1 MESGTDGWLGGALA
15 PGSDA
20 PSPDPATEPSRPLR
34 SRGNCKDADE
44 ADAFDMRKEKKSV
57 TEFPGEIRSGP
68 RLPARAG
75 RKSGARH

>member
-1 MESGTDGWLGGALA
+1 MESGTDGWLGGTLA

-57 TEFPGEIRSGP
+57 TGRVES
-68 RLPARAG
+68 PARDTDWFRAPPD
-75 RKSGARH
+75 RSLC